1 MPGSTTFP
9 VKHLSNS
16 SIKLY
21 LTCPFAFKA
30 KYILKFKQP
39 NNEHFALGKAVHGA
53 AEFQSRFRIK
63 RGKNLP
69 LQVVLETYQRLA
81 KEEAATLNKPALEAL
96 RNMYE
101 AGHDLVEQL
110 YYYQCKRPPVAVE
123 QYFKVD
129 MGYGIPILGY
139 IDAIFEDDALRD
151 YKTASKPWSKADL
164 EGSSQFTIYNE
175 AYFILYGKY
184 PKTIGTIEL
193 DKKLILTDPSIAIR
207 EQLTYRN
214 ESHREKLDI
223 MIHKVIDGIKN
234 EKYPR
239 CGKRNCFACSS
250 I

>member
-1 MPGSTTFP
+1 MPGSNKYP

-21 LTCPFAFKA
+21 LNCPFAFKA

-53 AEFQSRFRIK
+53 AELQSRFRLK
-63 RGKNLP
+63 HGKNLP
-69 LQVVLETYQRLA
+69 LEAILKQYQKLA
-81 KEEAATLNKPALEAL
+81 AQEAATLNKPGIAAL
-96 RNMYE
+96 RQMYE

-110 YYYQCKRPPVAVE
+110 YYYQCKRPPVLVE

-129 MGYGIPILGY
+129 MGYDLPILGY
-139 IDAIFEDDALRD
+139 IDCVFEDDALRD
-151 YKTASKPWSKADL
+151 YKTASKPWSKGDL
-164 EGSSQFTIYNE
+164 DGASQFTIYNE
-175 AYFILYGKY
+175 AYNILYGRY

-193 DKKLILTDPSIAIR
+193 DKKLILTDPDKAIR
-207 EQLTYRN
+207 EQLTFRN
-214 ESHREKLDI
+214 EKHREKLDI
-223 MIHKVIDGIKN
+223 MVEKVLSGIAA

-239 CGKRNCFACSS
+239 CGKRNCFACSA